1 MNEEGTILKVYCR
14 LALTI
19 VEFEQTDIIVTSNGQ
34 FAAFDANDVMG
45 DDPGFWEVMLP

>member
-1 MNEEGTILKVYCR
+1 MKVYCR
-14 LALTI
+14 LALSI
-19 VEFEQTDIIVTSNGQ
+19 VEFKETDIVTTSNGQ